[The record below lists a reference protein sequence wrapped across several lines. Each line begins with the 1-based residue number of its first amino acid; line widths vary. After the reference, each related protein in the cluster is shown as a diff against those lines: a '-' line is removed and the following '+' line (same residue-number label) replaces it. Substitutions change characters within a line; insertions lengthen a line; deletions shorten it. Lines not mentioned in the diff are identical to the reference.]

1 MGMAKHHGS
10 ILTDGTFW
18 TYLIFQAAMVVLYA
32 LFCQYTEP
40 IVDGEDET
48 VNNSSRYPMY

>member
-1 MGMAKHHGS
+1 MAKHHGS